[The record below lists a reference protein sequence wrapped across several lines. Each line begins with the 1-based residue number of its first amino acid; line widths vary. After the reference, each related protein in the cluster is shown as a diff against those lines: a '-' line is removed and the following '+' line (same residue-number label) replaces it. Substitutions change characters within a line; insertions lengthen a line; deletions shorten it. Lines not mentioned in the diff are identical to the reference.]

1 MSEPVTLTA
10 ETVEAIA
17 QRVAELLE
25 PAVDRH
31 GEMIDAAEVARRL
44 GIRREA
50 VYERAAELGA
60 VRIGNGPRGR
70 LRFDPERV
78 AEALTPEPAPL
89 AAPRPQRHRT
99 RQRPAASVPLLPV
112 GRKR

>member
-1 MSEPVTLTA
+1 MSAVDLTDA
-10 ETVEAIA
+10 TVEAIA
-17 QRVAELLE
+17 QRVAELIE
-25 PAVDRH
+25 PTVERH
-31 GEMIDAAEVARRL
+31 GELIDAAEVARRL

-50 VYERAAELGA
+50 VYDRAAELGA

-78 AEALTPEPAPL
+78 AEALTPEPTPA
-89 AAPRPQRHRT
+89 AAPRPRRRRI
-99 RQRPAASVPLLPV
+99 RQRPTASVPLLPV

>member
-1 MSEPVTLTA
+1 MSAVDLTDA
-10 ETVEAIA
+10 TVEAIA
-17 QRVAELLE
+17 QRVAELIE
-25 PAVDRH
+25 PTVERH
-31 GEMIDAAEVARRL
+31 GELIDAAEVARRL

-50 VYERAAELGA
+50 VYDRAAELGA
-60 VRIGNGPRGR
+60 VRIGNGPRAR

-78 AEALTPEPAPL
+78 AEALEPETAPPP
-89 AAPRPQRHRT
+89 APRPQRRRT